1 MMSSKLFSD
10 LRSNEVNDLNIVK
23 FPSSHLCAEQVA
35 RSHGMAQRNTQM
47 AEMDTKMESRNMV
60 SLRGDIENTRCSP
73 GSSGHHQHHCNVRNT
88 SLGLPSS
95 SFLFISALL
104 PEESSSRSLS

>member
-10 LRSNEVNDLNIVK
+10 LRSNEVINLINVK

-35 RSHGMAQRNTQM
+35 RSHGMAQRKTQM
-47 AEMDTKMESRNMV
+47 AEMEARMESRNMV

-73 GSSGHHQHHCNVRNT
+73 GSSGHHQCQKMLEIH
-88 SLGLPSS
+88 
-95 SFLFISALL
+95 F
-104 PEESSSRSLS
+104 